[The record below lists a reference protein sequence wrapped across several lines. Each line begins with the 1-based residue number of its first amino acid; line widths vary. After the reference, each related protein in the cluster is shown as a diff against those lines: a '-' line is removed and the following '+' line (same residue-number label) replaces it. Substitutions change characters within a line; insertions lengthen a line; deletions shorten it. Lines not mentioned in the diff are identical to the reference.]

1 MLLKNLSL
9 KTLCIIRKK
18 SIRESDLSKGAP
30 ATLLKSLSVM
40 VDFLTWNTTER
51 LFLKLDTQNAD
62 TLVVGCD
69 SFL

>member
-1 MLLKNLSL
+1 MFLKKLFL
-9 KTLCIIRKK
+9 KAYKKK
-18 SIRESDLSKGAP
+18 SIRESDLSKDAP
-30 ATLLKSLSVM
+30 ATLLKSLSVI
-40 VDFLTWNTTER
+40 VDFLTWNTDGG

>member
-1 MLLKNLSL
+1 MFLKKLFL
-9 KTLCIIRKK
+9 KTYKKK
-18 SIRESDLSKGAP
+18 SIRESDLSKDAP

-40 VDFLTWNTTER
+40 VDFLTWNTDGG

>member
-1 MLLKNLSL
+1 MFLKKLFL
-9 KTLCIIRKK
+9 KAYKKK
-18 SIRESDLSKGAP
+18 SIRESDLSKDAP

-40 VDFLTWNTTER
+40 VDFLTWNTDGG